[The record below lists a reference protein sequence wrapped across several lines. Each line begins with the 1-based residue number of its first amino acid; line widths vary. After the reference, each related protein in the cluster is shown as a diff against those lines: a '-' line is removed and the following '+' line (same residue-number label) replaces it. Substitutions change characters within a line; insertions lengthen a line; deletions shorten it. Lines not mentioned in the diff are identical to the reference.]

1 MKQGFRRTISR
12 NKYRTEI
19 TTQSKSNKLDYVID
33 PAFKYINRRFVF
45 SFKNGEDDPTRIY
58 FDEYFI
64 TLAEIKCFNDLIDRK
79 HFLIDQEKVRRKRM
93 KKLLKYLKTMT
104 IQQEAF

>member
-45 SFKNGEDDPTRIY
+45 SFKNGEDDPTRIS

-64 TLAEIKCFNDLIDRK
+64 TLAEIKYFNDLIDKK
-79 HFLIDQEKVRRKRM
+79 HFLINQEKVRRKHM
-93 KKLLKYLKTMT
+93 KKLLKYQKTMT

>member
-19 TTQSKSNKLDYVID
+19 TTQSKSNKPDYLID

-45 SFKNGEDDPTRIY
+45 SSKNCEDDPTRIS

-64 TLAEIKCFNDLIDRK
+64 TLAEIKYFNDLIDKKR
-79 HFLIDQEKVRRKRM
+79 FLINQEKVRRKRM
-93 KKLLKYLKTMT
+93 KKLLKYQKTMT